1 MENLLEVVDLKIYF
15 PITSTFFSRKKGVVY
30 AVDGVNFFL
39 KKGETL
45 GLVGESGCGKTTI
58 GRTILRLIEPT
69 GGKVYF
75 EGNNIFTYDKKKM
88 KELRR
93 RMQMIFQDPF
103 ASLNPRMK
111 VGSIIGEPFVIH
123 KTASRNERRER
134 VSALLKVVGLNEDHY
149 DRYPHEFS
157 GGQRQRIG
165 IARAIALNPDL
176 IIADEPVSSL
186 DVSIQAQIINLLA
199 ELKEKFKLTY
209 LFISH
214 DLSLIRYISDRI
226 AVMYLG
232 KIVETGNCEKV
243 YNDPKHPYTR
253 ILLSAIPIPNPRIKK
268 KRIIAKGDVPSPINR
283 PSGCHFH
290 PRCPWMM
297 EPKCREVEPQLKDAG
312 AGDGVLVSCHLFG

>member
-1 MENLLEVVDLKIYF
+1 MENLLEVVDLKTYF

-69 GGKVYF
+69 DGKVYF
-75 EGNNIFTYDKKKM
+75 EGDNIFAFDKKKM
-88 KELRR
+88 KGLRR

-123 KTASRNERRER
+123 KTVRRNERRER
-134 VSALLKVVGLNEDHY
+134 VLTLLKVVGLNEDHY
-149 DRYPHEFS
+149 ERYPHEFS

-214 DLSLIRYISDRI
+214 DLSLIRYISDRV

-232 KIVETGNCEKV
+232 KIVETGNCETV

-253 ILLSAIPIPNPRIKK
+253 VLLSAIPLPNPRIKK
-268 KRIIAKGDVPSPINR
+268 KRIIAKGDVPSPITR

-297 EPKCREVEPQLKDAG
+297 EPKCRVVEPQLKDAG

>member
-1 MENLLEVVDLKIYF
+1 MEKLLEVVGLKTYF
-15 PITSTFFSRKKGVVY
+15 PIISTFLSKKRGIVY
-30 AVDGVNFFL
+30 AVDGVSFSI

-69 GGKVYF
+69 EGKVYF
-75 EGNNIFTYDKKKM
+75 DGNNIFEYDKKKM
-88 KELRR
+88 KALRK

-103 ASLNPRMK
+103 ASLNPRMR
-111 VGSIIGEPFVIH
+111 VGSIIEEPLAIH
-123 KTASRNERRER
+123 RIGSRKERRER
-134 VSALLKVVGLNEDHY
+134 VTELLKVVGLNEAHY
-149 DRYPHEFS
+149 DHYPHEFS

-165 IARAIALNPDL
+165 IARALALNPDF

-199 ELKEKFKLTY
+199 ELKEKFQLTY

-214 DLSLIRYISDRI
+214 DLSLIRYISNNV

-232 KIVETGNCEKV
+232 RIVEIGESKRV
-243 YNDPKHPYTR
+243 YNDPKHPYTKV
-253 ILLSAIPIPNPRIKK
+253 LLSAIPIVNPRFKK
-268 KRIIAKGDVPSPINR
+268 KRIIAEGDVPSPIDR

-290 PRCPWMM
+290 PRCPWMI
-297 EPKCREVEPQLKDAG
+297 EPICIEVDPPLKDV
-312 AGDGVLVSCHLFG
+312 GDGVLVSCHLYR